1 MAVWVLNMKY
11 LSNCLSIDPDL
22 NYPSIDSPKTGQ
34 LPDDES
40 LLYI

>member
-22 NYPSIDSPKTGQ
+22 NYPDSPKTGQ
-34 LPDDES
+34 LPDDETS